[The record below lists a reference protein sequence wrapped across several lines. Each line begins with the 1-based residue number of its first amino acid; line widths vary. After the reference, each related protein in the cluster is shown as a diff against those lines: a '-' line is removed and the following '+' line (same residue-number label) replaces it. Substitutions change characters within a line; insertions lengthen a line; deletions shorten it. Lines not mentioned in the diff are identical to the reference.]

1 MREGGVALSAQTLN
15 VAFTELEL
23 DAIGDVIMDR
33 MHAYEEFAKEQPGEL
48 ARIRPFAELYAA
60 IARKIYEAKREA
72 GLLEDEVDDQ

>member
-1 MREGGVALSAQTLN
+1 MTGQTLK

-23 DAIGDVIMDR
+23 DAIGEVILDR

-48 ARIRPFAELYAA
+48 ARIRPFAELYAG

-72 GLLEDEVDDQ
+72 GLLDENEEEG

>member
-1 MREGGVALSAQTLN
+1 MPEQTLTI
-15 VAFTELEL
+15 AFTVLEL

-48 ARIRPFAELYAA
+48 PRIRPFAELYAA

-72 GLLEDEVDDQ
+72 GILDEDEE